1 MNTSREHV
9 HVCVRSRSTPSPSTA
24 GASRCPFWLPAMV
37 SCTCNA
43 HAHAMHMH
51 MQCTCNAHAA
61 MHMLPCIMCHRPL
74 LSLHALHPQAGHAS
88 RPDPG
93 DVMRS
98 TFALPKPFSSH
109 LSPYI
114 SPHHRYSTYHPC
126 VLLDYLPGTFFAQ
139 PIFDLSV
146 VCYQAR
152 FKCTSV
158 PRPLCLIMLVEYDHN
173 ARPLLCSLSCA
184 RASGAISSA

>member
-1 MNTSREHV
+1 MCQVTVYAFPEY
-9 HVCVRSRSTPSPSTA
+9 CWGITLPILAA
-24 GASRCPFWLPAMV
+24 GYGV
-37 SCTCNA
+37 
-43 HAHAMHMH
+43 MH
-51 MQCTCNAHAA
+51 MQCTCNAHATCCHAHAA
-61 MHMLPCIMCHRPL
+61 MHICHRPL

-126 VLLDYLPGTFFAQ
+126 VLLDYLPGTFLAQ
-139 PIFDLSV
+139 PIFDISV